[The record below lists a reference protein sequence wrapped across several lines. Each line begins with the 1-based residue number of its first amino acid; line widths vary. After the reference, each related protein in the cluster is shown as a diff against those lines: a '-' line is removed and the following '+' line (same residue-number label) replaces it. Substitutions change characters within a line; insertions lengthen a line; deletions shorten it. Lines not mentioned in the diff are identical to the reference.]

1 VQKSLSKELSKEAG
15 CFMGVL
21 GVHRGYAVAAMV
33 GEMVYKQGK
42 TIFMKCTSLTRK
54 CCCGDTSQ
62 VTLAL
67 VANSLNS

>member
-1 VQKSLSKELSKEAG
+1 
-15 CFMGVL
+15 MGVL

-62 VTLAL
+62 VNLAL